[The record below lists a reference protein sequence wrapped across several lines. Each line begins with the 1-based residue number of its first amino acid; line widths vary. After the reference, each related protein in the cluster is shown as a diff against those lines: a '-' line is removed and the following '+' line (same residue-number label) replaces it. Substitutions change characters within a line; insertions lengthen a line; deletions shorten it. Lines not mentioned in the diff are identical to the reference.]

1 MVKVAKVPKVMIVST
16 GDELVEVDQIPEA
29 HQIRRSN
36 AFTLVS
42 LLEKL
47 QIKATTS
54 HVTDNKEQLKV
65 KILNNLKTHDIL
77 LFSGAV
83 SKGKFDYLPEVLK
96 ELGVEKQFHRV
107 AQRPCKNPFGLALKI
122 I

>member
-1 MVKVAKVPKVMIVST
+1 M
-16 GDELVEVDQIPEA
+16 
-29 HQIRRSN
+29 
-36 AFTLVS
+36 VS

-54 HVTDNKEQLKV
+54 HVTDNKEQLKI

-83 SKGKFDYLPEVLK
+83 SKGKFDYLQVLQ

-107 AQRPCKNPFGLALKI
+107 AQRPGKPFWLALKI